1 MANGYK
7 APSGL
12 SSAVR
17 GRSMVKRDYTAGLK
31 REAADREAT
40 LGLVQS
46 IAGGVAAASSAIGEN
61 VKSWDKAEAG
71 AREVFESSGIEGSFD
86 ESGYK
91 GADNWMDRWFKSA
104 GEVSDTQIIG
114 DREFSTSNLIEIGSV
129 DSVTASKMAD
139 RTYDDLGNPTG
150 RMSLYESEG
159 KALESGIGGMTLES
173 KSKAPKFTQP
183 EGNERTFRYRE
194 SDVDSSQVIK
204 NNVVKDQKQNAT
216 GGLASDPQT
225 NPLEGES
232 FRQYNERLRS
242 MDLNPEDFNYSQL
255 SESLYGK
262 TKKGDSGID
271 FSSIESVE
279 VPSLPKAENKDNN
292 RGFAFTY
299 KGEEV
304 DFSELIGNLFKK
316 TPEMT
321 ENEAK
326 AKIGNILDKR
336 MKEKSLSTSP

>member
-7 APSGL
+7 APKGL

-17 GRSMVKRDYTAGLK
+17 GRSMVRRDYTAGLK
-31 REAADREAT
+31 REAADRQAT

-61 VKSWDKAEAG
+61 VESWDKAEAG
-71 AREVFESSGIEGSFD
+71 AKEVFESSGIEGSFD

-159 KALESGIGGMTLES
+159 RVLESGVGGMTT
-173 KSKAPKFTQP
+173 KSGTAEVMYDELIVLGGKPDK
-183 EGNERTFRYRE
+183 
-194 SDVDSSQVIK
+194 SDGSTVIENNIQQQKKENAVTPK
-204 NNVVKDQKQNAT
+204 NNKKETMNDAGIRRN
-216 GGLASDPQT
+216 S
-225 NPLEGES
+225 
-232 FRQYNERLRS
+232 NE
-242 MDLNPEDFNYSQL
+242 
-255 SESLYGK
+255 
-262 TKKGDSGID
+262 ID
-271 FSSIESVE
+271 FSSIESVAT
-279 VPSLPKAENKDNN
+279 PSLSQVDNKDNN
-292 RGFAFTY
+292 KFAFTY

-304 DFSELIGNLFKK
+304 DFSDFFSNLFGKK
-316 TPEMT
+316 PEQT
-321 ENEAK
+321 EDAIVAER
-326 AKIGNILDKR
+326 LKR
-336 MKEKSLSTSP
+336 MKEGSLSTSP